1 MRKTEKEYNNNSIFN
16 KQILYQID
24 KVQRKIT
31 VTIYA

>member
-31 VTIYA
+31 VTKYA